1 MNVSDVTKKFGKC
14 LELVSMDPNFHN
26 ISVGLFLKNDIL
38 TIWSYSKKDG
48 VAKRL
53 NVIRDKMVE
62 FGGLD
67 TVDDDFK
74 LSIPK
79 GSLIPRPLKFLFVK
93 SVEMDPLSVPET
105 GEVSAKDN
113 KSKLIFHID
122 GSLENDKFI
131 YKVSAKGEHDKPILR
146 IRAVVG
152 GFVKYGECIKNDI
165 DSFYFPDKKA
175 HDEYVR
181 VLLPYARNVSA
192 VENML
197 NASEQ
202 TGQMTTQTLGFA
214 QS

>member
-1 MNVSDVTKKFGKC
+1 MNVSDVAKKFGKC

-53 NVIRDKMVE
+53 NVIRDKMVD

-67 TVDDDFK
+67 TVDDDCK

-93 SVEMDPLSVPET
+93 SVEMDPSSVPET

-152 GFVKYGECIKNDI
+152 GFVKYGECINNDI

-202 TGQMTTQTLGFA
+202 AGQMTTQTLGFA

>member
-93 SVEMDPLSVPET
+93 SEVTLS
-105 GEVSAKDN
+105 
-113 KSKLIFHID
+113 
-122 GSLENDKFI
+122 
-131 YKVSAKGEHDKPILR
+131 IL
-146 IRAVVG
+146 
-152 GFVKYGECIKNDI
+152 K
-165 DSFYFPDKKA
+165 
-175 HDEYVR
+175 
-181 VLLPYARNVSA
+181 
-192 VENML
+192 
-197 NASEQ
+197 
-202 TGQMTTQTLGFA
+202 
-214 QS
+214 